1 MVQTS
6 ILKIVSICLI
16 LVQMTACVRQPT
28 LTAELAPMSLK
39 AVDLEET
46 LSQRDEL
53 MMAYS
58 LTSYDAKNKAVSVVN
73 GGWGV
78 QVVKKGQQLDLQQR
92 GPAAAKPITLPVPR
106 NGRVVASLV
115 LVEVDDYEQAGKLLD
130 QVRRVHNIVA
140 IPVGLLLTAAE
151 VLTPL
156 KYVSAGLLASGVG
169 LKLVDRFDTDDLL
182 GQSSV
187 DLRDA
192 DLRAKNQ
199 WLVSVP
205 VVFTGQ
211 HLRDTYQYELTYDV
225 RLKTAQ
231 IRPAGK

>member
-1 MVQTS
+1 MRP
-6 ILKIVSICLI
+6 LRFGIVYSLI
-16 LVQMTACVRQPT
+16 LLLIFCACARQPT
-28 LTAELAPMSLK
+28 LTAELAPASLR
-39 AVDLEET
+39 AINLEET

-58 LTSYDAKNKAVSVVN
+58 LTTYDASNKAVSVVN

-78 QVVKKGQQLDLQQR
+78 QVVKKGQLLDLQSN
-92 GPAAAKPITLPVPR
+92 GPAFAKPISLPVPR
-106 NGRVVASLV
+106 NGRVVASMI
-115 LVEVDDYEQAGKLLD
+115 LVEVDEYERASQLLD

-140 IPVGLLLTAAE
+140 IPAGLLLTAVE

-156 KYVSAGLLASGVG
+156 KYVSAGLMASGIG

-187 DLRDA
+187 ALHEA
-192 DLRAKNQ
+192 DLRAKKQ
-199 WLVSVP
+199 SLVRVP

-211 HLRDTYQYELTYDV
+211 HLRDTYRYELTYDI
-225 RLKTAQ
+225 RLKTAR
-231 IRPAGK
+231 IRPIDK

>member
-1 MVQTS
+1 MRP
-6 ILKIVSICLI
+6 
-16 LVQMTACVRQPT
+16 LVHVFTLSLFLFSCARQPT
-28 LTAELAPMSLK
+28 LTAELAPASLR
-39 AVDLEET
+39 AVNLEET

-58 LTSYDAKNKAVSVVN
+58 LTSYDVQNKAVAVVN

-78 QVVKKGQQLDLQQR
+78 QVVKKGQQLDLQGS
-92 GPAAAKPITLPVPR
+92 GPAFARPIALPIPR
-106 NGRVVASLV
+106 NGRVVASLI
-115 LVEVDDYEQAGKLLD
+115 LVEVDDYERASQLLD

-140 IPVGLLLTAAE
+140 IPVGLLLTAVE

-156 KYVSAGLLASGVG
+156 KYVSAGLMASGIG

-187 DLRDA
+187 DLREA
-192 DLRAKNQ
+192 DLRARKQ
-199 WLVSVP
+199 PLVRVP
-205 VVFTGQ
+205 VIFTGQ
-211 HLRDTYQYELTYDV
+211 HLRDSYRYELSYDI

-231 IRPAGK
+231 IRPIDK

>member
-1 MVQTS
+1 MFKTATRR
-6 ILKIVSICLI
+6 
-16 LVQMTACVRQPT
+16 LVYIFAFSLVACSCVRQPA
-28 LTAELAPMSLK
+28 LTAELAPAALT

-58 LTSYDAKNKAVSVVN
+58 LISYDANNKPVGVVN

-78 QVVKKGQQLDLQQR
+78 QVVKKGQQFDLQAS
-92 GPAAAKPITLPVPR
+92 GPALAKPISLPLPR
-106 NGRVVASLV
+106 NGRVVASLI
-115 LVEVDDYEQAGKLLD
+115 LIEVDDYEKASQLLN
-130 QVRRVHNIVA
+130 QVRRVHTIVA
-140 IPVGLLLTAAE
+140 IPAGLLLTAAE

-156 KYVSAGLLASGVG
+156 KYISAGLVASGVG

-187 DLRDA
+187 NLRET
-192 DLRAKNQ
+192 DLRAKKQ
-199 WLVSVP
+199 RLVSVP

-211 HLRDTYQYELTYDV
+211 HLRNSYRYELRYDI
-225 RLKTAQ
+225 RLSTAQ
-231 IRPAGK
+231 IRPVNK

>member
-1 MVQTS
+1 MRS
-6 ILKIVSICLI
+6 
-16 LVQMTACVRQPT
+16 LVHAFSLSLFLFSCARQPT
-28 LTAELAPMSLK
+28 LTAEMAPTSLN
-39 AVDLEET
+39 AVNLEET

-58 LTSYDAKNKAVSVVN
+58 LTSYDAQNKAVAVVN

-78 QVVKKGQQLDLQQR
+78 QVVRTGQQFDLQSN
-92 GPAAAKPITLPVPR
+92 GPAFAKPIGLPIPR
-106 NGRVVASLV
+106 NGRVVASLI
-115 LVEVDDYEQAGKLLD
+115 LVEVDDYERANQLLD
-130 QVRRVHNIVA
+130 QVRRIHNVVA
-140 IPVGLLLTAAE
+140 IPAGLLLTAVE

-156 KYVSAGLLASGVG
+156 KYVSAGLIASGIG

-187 DLRDA
+187 DLREA
-192 DLRAKNQ
+192 DLRARKQ
-199 WLVSVP
+199 PLVRVP

-211 HLRDTYQYELTYDV
+211 HLRDTYRYELRYDI

-231 IRPAGK
+231 IQPIDK

>member
-1 MVQTS
+1 MRS
-6 ILKIVSICLI
+6 AFCSFALLGLI
-16 LVQMTACVRQPT
+16 TACARQPT
-28 LTAELAPMSLK
+28 LTAELTPASLR
-39 AVDLEET
+39 AVNLEET

-58 LTSYDAKNKAVSVVN
+58 LTAYNARNKAVSVVN

-78 QVVKKGQQLDLQQR
+78 QVMKKGQLLDLQSS
-92 GPAAAKPITLPVPR
+92 GPAFAKPIGLPVPR
-106 NGRVVASLV
+106 NGRVVASLI
-115 LVEVDDYEQAGKLLD
+115 LVEVDEYERASQLLD

-156 KYVSAGLLASGVG
+156 KYVSAGLVASGLG

-187 DLRDA
+187 DLREA
-192 DLRAKNQ
+192 DLRAKKQ
-199 WLVSVP
+199 RLVSVP

-211 HLRDTYQYELTYDV
+211 HLRNAYRYELSYDI

-231 IRPAGK
+231 IRPIDK

>member
-1 MVQTS
+1 MRS
-6 ILKIVSICLI
+6 
-16 LVQMTACVRQPT
+16 LVHAFSLSLFLFSCARQPT
-28 LTAELAPMSLK
+28 LTAELAPASLR
-39 AVDLEET
+39 AVNLEET

-58 LTSYDAKNKAVSVVN
+58 LTSYDAQNKAVAVVN

-78 QVVKKGQQLDLQQR
+78 QVVRTGQQLDLQAN
-92 GPAAAKPITLPVPR
+92 GPAFAKPIGLPIPR
-106 NGRVVASLV
+106 NGRVVASLI
-115 LVEVDDYEQAGKLLD
+115 LVEVDDYERASQLLD
-130 QVRRVHNIVA
+130 QVRRIHNIVA
-140 IPVGLLLTAAE
+140 IPAGLLLTAVE

-156 KYVSAGLLASGVG
+156 KYVSAGLIASGIG

-187 DLRDA
+187 DLREA
-192 DLRAKNQ
+192 DLRARKQ
-199 WLVSVP
+199 PLVRVP

-211 HLRDTYQYELTYDV
+211 HLRNTYRYELRYDI

-231 IRPAGK
+231 IRPIDK